1 VSVPPDPWAEWL
13 LHRRDG
19 DDPATREVTARALAR
34 IRDKVLND
42 AAVAPGDAVLDVG
55 CGNGLIGLRAA
66 ELVGPDGHVTF
77 ADVSELLLQHAAD
90 AAAAAGLDKRCSFV
104 QSALP
109 DLAELPGASFDVV
122 TIRSVLI
129 YVADKGA
136 ALAAV
141 HRVLRPGGRLALFE
155 PINSFGQPADPNR
168 LWGFAVDG
176 ALAEAAA
183 VNRAAAANAPEHAT
197 MLNFDERD
205 LFRLV
210 LQAGLVDVR
219 MDYHAEIGAGSP
231 PATDIDAFLAT
242 APNPLAST
250 YGDLI
255 AAALPPDAAGRLR
268 ARLARAL
275 AERDFVRRAAVVYLA
290 ARRPGI

>member
-1 VSVPPDPWAEWL
+1 
-13 LHRRDG
+13 
-19 DDPATREVTARALAR
+19 
-34 IRDKVLND
+34 
-42 AAVAPGDAVLDVG
+42 
-55 CGNGLIGLRAA
+55 
-66 ELVGPDGHVTF
+66 
-77 ADVSELLLQHAAD
+77 
-90 AAAAAGLDKRCSFV
+90 
-104 QSALP
+104 
-109 DLAELPGASFDVV
+109 
-122 TIRSVLI
+122 
-129 YVADKGA
+129 
-136 ALAAV
+136 
-141 HRVLRPGGRLALFE
+141 
-155 PINSFGQPADPNR
+155 
-168 LWGFAVDG
+168 
-176 ALAEAAA
+176 

-205 LFRLV
+205 QFRLV

-242 APNPLAST
+242 APNPVAST

-275 AERDFVRRAAVVYLA
+275 AERDFVRRAAVVHLA